1 MEINKICDKEKCT
14 RKACIK
20 NAQYFPGLHLCTY
33 HYELT
38 LSFIGAS
45 CWIISEIHCNE
56 YTKYGH
62 VLWHILFP
70 LGFYKLILK
79 YDKIL

>member
-33 HYELT
+33 H
-38 LSFIGAS
+38 A
-45 CWIISEIHCNE
+45 NKA
-56 YTKYGH
+56 TKEGR
-62 VLWHILFP
+62 VAR
-70 LGFYKLILK
+70 KLK
-79 YDKIL
+79 K